1 MSNVIWKEIRSTFQR
16 NDSMV
21 YQLVMV
27 NVVIFLLLQ
36 LVRLPFYFMNLNMN
50 IDEFRNDL
58 GLPASFNTLLHQP
71 WTMITY
77 MFTHFEFMHIVYNLL
92 LLFWFGKVL
101 TEFAGHRRLLPVYL
115 LGGISGGFLYM
126 IAYNI
131 FPVFHDSLSEARAW
145 GASAS
150 VMAIIFAA
158 VTLVP
163 DYTMF
168 LFFFGAV
175 KIKWIALVLV
185 IIDVISIPDSNAG
198 GHIAHLGGAL
208 FGFLY
213 VRQLQSGRDLG
224 LLINNIGD
232 VVTTF
237 FKRDPKLKVSY
248 RKNENSTSSSIT
260 NQSTNDQSRIDAI
273 LDKISQS
280 GYNSLSKEEKEF
292 LFKLSKDDSK

>member
-21 YQLVMV
+21 YQLVLV
-27 NVVIFLLLQ
+27 NAVIFLLLQ
-36 LVRLPFYFMNLNMN
+36 LLRLPMYLINLDYN
-50 IDEFRNDL
+50 ITAFTNDL
-58 GLPASFNTLLHQP
+58 GLPASFTTLLHQP
-71 WTMITY
+71 WTMFTY
-77 MFTHFEFMHIVYNLL
+77 MFTHFEFMHIVFNLL

-115 LGGISGGFLYM
+115 LGGICGGFFYM

-131 FPVFHDSLSEARAW
+131 FPVFDDSVNEARAY

-185 IIDVISIPDSNAG
+185 IIDLISIPDSNPG

-213 VRQLQSGRDLG
+213 VKQLQSGRDLG
-224 LLINNIGD
+224 IVINNVGEAISN
-232 VVTTF
+232 F
-237 FKRDPKLKVSY
+237 FKRGSKLKVSY
-248 RKNENSTSSSIT
+248 RKNEKSNSFFQTKQTPSE
-260 NQSTNDQSRIDAI
+260 QERIDTI

-280 GYNSLSKEEKEF
+280 GYESLTKEEKEF
-292 LFKLSKDDSK
+292 LFKVSKDDLK